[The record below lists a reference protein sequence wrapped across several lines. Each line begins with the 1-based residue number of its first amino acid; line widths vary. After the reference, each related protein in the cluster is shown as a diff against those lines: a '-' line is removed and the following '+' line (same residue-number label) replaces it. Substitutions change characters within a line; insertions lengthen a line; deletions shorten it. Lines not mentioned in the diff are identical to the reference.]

1 MELIVLCLLAIGI
14 VTVILINLCS
24 KLESRVDTL
33 EDVIQCMQER
43 DDYK

>member
-14 VTVILINLCS
+14 VTVVLINRCS
-24 KLESRVDTL
+24 KLECRLDTL
-33 EDVIQCMQER
+33 EDVIEFMQER